1 MDGVV
6 IPDNHIVTGLEDCR
20 KTLCFY
26 NKIREILYEF
36 VAEEELEQSGEQ
48 DSIIVPVGHNVVL
61 DDNNLLEGIINAF
74 ERIQFLLT
82 FFFGFCSS

>member
-36 VAEEELEQSGEQ
+36 VAEEVITSATSSRVIIRKMFSAKVTMKSQ
-48 DSIIVPVGHNVVL
+48 DSMTGVTGGLH
-61 DDNNLLEGIINAF
+61 INDW
-74 ERIQFLLT
+74 
-82 FFFGFCSS
+82 

>member
-1 MDGVV
+1 MLYPTTILSLVWRAV
-6 IPDNHIVTGLEDCR
+6 EKHCVFTI
-20 KTLCFY
+20 KF
-26 NKIREILYEF
+26 EILYEF

-48 DSIIVPVGHNVVL
+48 DSIIVPVRHNVVL

-82 FFFGFCSS
+82 FSSVSIS

>member
-6 IPDNHIVTGLEDCR
+6 ILDNHIVTGLEVCR
-20 KTLCFY
+20 KTLRFY

-48 DSIIVPVGHNVVL
+48 DSIIVPCLYISSVL
-61 DDNNLLEGIINAF
+61 
-74 ERIQFLLT
+74 
-82 FFFGFCSS
+82 